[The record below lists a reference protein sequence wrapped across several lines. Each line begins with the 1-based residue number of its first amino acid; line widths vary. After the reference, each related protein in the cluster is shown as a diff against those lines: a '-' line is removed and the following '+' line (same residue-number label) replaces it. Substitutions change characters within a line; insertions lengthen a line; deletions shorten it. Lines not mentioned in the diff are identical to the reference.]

1 MIKNIY
7 ASWTMS
13 TYVVDHQAQVLL
25 NTTGKARIPHCP
37 FGVIGTD
44 HPNLYIADTSKI
56 TTLPVVDPSEVDVTL
71 QASVHMNYLAYS
83 MRNTLTRLDSNLA
96 TTMCKDKYQ
105 GKEDRPVRIEG
116 NTHGLIRGDLLLQF
130 DCQEK
135 MGYIQEADR
144 CYTDIPLIGGGFV
157 SPFNKQW
164 QNHSTHVP
172 CSSTFPLTVRTHE
185 AWIQITPILKVRP
198 QPLQLDSHVLNLT
211 YRDYSHGGLYTEQEL
226 ADWMH
231 TLSFPKYE
239 AATLRELIY

>member
-1 MIKNIY
+1 
-7 ASWTMS
+7 
-13 TYVVDHQAQVLL
+13 
-25 NTTGKARIPHCP
+25 
-37 FGVIGTD
+37 
-44 HPNLYIADTSKI
+44 
-56 TTLPVVDPSEVDVTL
+56 
-71 QASVHMNYLAYS
+71 
-83 MRNTLTRLDSNLA
+83 
-96 TTMCKDKYQ
+96 

-130 DCQEK
+130 DCEEK
-135 MGYIQEADR
+135 KGYIQEADR

-172 CSSTFPLTVRTHE
+172 CSSTFPLTVHTHQ

-198 QPLQLDSHVLNLT
+198 QPLQLDNHVLNFT

-239 AATLRELIY
+239 AATLRELIYGVCASSGNCGSISDDRIPAYSLDKLLPEI